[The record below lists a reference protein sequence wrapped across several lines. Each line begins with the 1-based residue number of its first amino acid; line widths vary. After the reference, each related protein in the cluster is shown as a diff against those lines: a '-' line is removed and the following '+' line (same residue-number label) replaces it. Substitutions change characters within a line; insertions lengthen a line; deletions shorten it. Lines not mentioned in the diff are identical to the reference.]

1 MMARHALGGPALV
14 ALVVAVA
21 LAMPMVAGGYG
32 LYLLSTICAYGVAA
46 LGLNLL
52 MGSAGLVSLG
62 HAGFFAIGAY
72 ATTVA
77 VEVYR
82 LPYEAGLV
90 AAIAISAAVGA
101 LVGFPAVRLKG
112 LYLAIATLAFGICVE
127 RLLYQMKDITGGPY
141 GLSVTPPRLFGFD
154 FDNEVRLY
162 YLCLGAALAGALVL
176 ANIMS
181 RRPGRMIMALRDNE
195 IAATSFGIPAVR
207 VKVTIFALSA
217 VYAAIGG
224 ALYAALVSFV
234 STEHFTVW
242 LSISF
247 VAMVVVGGL
256 GSIAGSFLGAAFVVL
271 MPEVLRG
278 AGEYQQLVY
287 GLSMITVFIAWPT
300 GLMGGLLALRHLAA
314 RTFPSIPKPVLARP
328 PP

>member
-1 MMARHALGGPALV
+1 MTARRILV
-14 ALVVAVA
+14 GLVVAAA
-21 LAMPMVAGGYG
+21 LGMPVLAGGYG
-32 LYLLSTICAYGVAA
+32 LYLLSTICAYGIAA
-46 LGLNLL
+46 MGLNLL
-52 MGSAGLVSLG
+52 MGNAGLVSLG

-72 ATTVA
+72 ATAVA
-77 VEVYR
+77 VGVYK
-82 LPYEAGLV
+82 LPYEMGVV
-90 AAIAISAAVGA
+90 AAVAISSAVGA

-141 GLSVTPPRLFGFD
+141 GLSVEPPSLFGFA

-162 YLCLGAALAGALVL
+162 YLCLGAALLGVLVL

-181 RRPGRMIMALRDNE
+181 RRPGRMIVALRDNE
-195 IAATSFGIPAVR
+195 IAATSFGVPAVR
-207 VKVTIFALSA
+207 IKVSAFALSA
-217 VYAAIGG
+217 VYAAVGG
-224 ALYAALVSFV
+224 ALYAALVTFI

-271 MPEVLRG
+271 LPELLRG

-287 GLSMITVFIAWPT
+287 GISMIVVFIAWPS
-300 GLMGGLLALRHLAA
+300 GLMGGLLALGRIIGRGAA
-314 RTFPSIPKPVLARP
+314 PATPDPALVRSP
-328 PP
+328 P

>member
-1 MMARHALGGPALV
+1 MPLPSPRAIV
-14 ALVVAVA
+14 AGVVVAVA
-21 LAMPMVAGGYG
+21 VAAPMATGGYG

-46 LGLNLL
+46 LGLNML

-72 ATTVA
+72 ATAVA
-77 VEVYR
+77 VEVYK
-82 LPYEAGLV
+82 LPYEVGLA
-90 AAIAISAAVGA
+90 AAIGISAGVGA

-127 RLLYQMKDITGGPY
+127 RLLYQMKGVTGGPY
-141 GLSVTPPRLFGFD
+141 GLAVEPPVLFGFR
-154 FDNEVRLY
+154 FGNEVRLY
-162 YLCLGAALAGALVL
+162 YLCLGAALLGALL
-176 ANIMS
+176 QLNIMAG
-181 RRPGRMIMALRDNE
+181 RPGRMIVALRDNE

-207 VKVTIFALSA
+207 VKVAIFALSA
-217 VYAAIGG
+217 VYAAVGG
-224 ALYAALVSFV
+224 ALYAALISFI

-256 GSIAGSFLGAAFVVL
+256 GTIAGSFLGAGFVVL
-271 MPEVLRG
+271 LPELLRG

-287 GLSMITVFIAWPT
+287 GVSMIVVFVAWPT
-300 GLMGGLLALRHLAA
+300 GLVGAIVAVQQRVSGPRKAA
-314 RTFPSIPKPVLARP
+314 PVLAAAP
-328 PP
+328 P

>member
-1 MMARHALGGPALV
+1 MARYGLVGAIVLAAFAMPALV
-14 ALVVAVA
+14 
-21 LAMPMVAGGYG
+21 GGYG

-52 MGSAGLVSLG
+52 MGNAGLVSLG

-77 VEVYR
+77 VEVYG

-101 LVGFPAVRLKG
+101 LVGFPAVRLTG
-112 LYLAIATLAFGICVE
+112 LYLAIATLAFGICIE
-127 RLLYQMKDITGGPY
+127 RLLYQFRSVTGGPN
-141 GLSVTPPRLFGFD
+141 GLSVSPPSLLGFD
-154 FDNEVRLY
+154 FGNEVRLY
-162 YLCLGAALAGALVL
+162 YLCLGAALLGALIL

-181 RRPGRMIMALRDNE
+181 RRPGRMIIALRDNE

-207 VKVTIFALSA
+207 VKVTIFAVSA

-224 ALYAALVSFV
+224 ALYAALVSFI

-278 AGEYQQLVY
+278 AGDYQQLVY
-287 GLSMITVFIAWPT
+287 GVAMIVVFIAWPT
-300 GLMGGLLALRHLAA
+300 GLMGGITALRGLLSRAPWRAA
-314 RTFPSIPKPVLARP
+314 GTRLARP